1 VDDSAAPS
9 ADTDLDPERACT
21 GPGPPGREELEEEV
35 DVDVDV
41 DVDEVGE
48 ETEDSYEDEEG
59 AWAAVAA
66 FFAAAFFPFVGDAAG
81 ATPGGMETPTR
92 TTFLPAA
99 AAARLFLLFFF
110 LVVVGPLRS
119 AMAPLNDSAAIP
131 SAAIAIALSSSD
143 DVRVLL
149 SRSDDEPEPATP
161 EVVVGVV
168 PAGVGVA
175 SMRGTS
181 T

>member
-1 VDDSAAPS
+1 
-9 ADTDLDPERACT
+9 
-21 GPGPPGREELEEEV
+21 
-35 DVDVDV
+35 
-41 DVDEVGE
+41 
-48 ETEDSYEDEEG
+48 
-59 AWAAVAA
+59 
-66 FFAAAFFPFVGDAAG
+66 
-81 ATPGGMETPTR
+81 METPTR

-99 AAARLFLLFFF
+99 APRFFLLFF
-110 LVVVGPLRS
+110 LLAVVGPDALLLRS

-143 DVRVLL
+143 DVRVVL
-149 SRSDDEPEPATP
+149 SRSRSSSDEPEPATP
-161 EVVVGVV
+161 EVVAIVV